1 MDYNQSERQE
11 SFAYETPVNSSATS
25 FITLA
30 DVLYILR
37 RNWYWFVVALAVTFG
52 VAFLYLKQTQPTY
65 QRTASILIK
74 TTPDG
79 TSALSDALQST
90 GLPGAM
96 GGRGDIENEEQILKT
111 DLVLNEVINRLQLET
126 AYLKQ
131 DGLRKRDLY
140 RQTPI
145 LVAFKNDPGVEDLS
159 LRAEWIGAD
168 SVRLS
173 HFKSSLRGSF
183 RKSMVVAYGDSV
195 ATPLGQLCVSKAAL
209 FPTFKEIGTLD
220 VKKTNHED
228 VLTQY
233 KKWYSVAPQ
242 GKSSTVIMLSM
253 RHHNPDI
260 AADFLNTI
268 ITVYNEFARDDKVR
282 IAQHTESFIDERL
295 AIISNEL
302 GAVDTDIERFKQE
315 NNIADIE
322 SEAKSYITGS
332 AEITRMLMEVN
343 NQLAVANF
351 LKEYLSDPRNQNQ
364 LIPANV
370 GLTDQNANS
379 LISEYNTLLLK
390 QEQLVATGSDKN
402 PMIETLNSQIAAMRQ
417 AVMKT
422 VDNQITVLSI
432 QLRSISREEGKTR
445 GSISS
450 VPMKEKIVGS
460 IYRDQKVKESLY
472 LFLLN
477 ARERNALNKEGI
489 EANTRIIQ
497 PATGR
502 SKPIAPRKS
511 IICVMAALLG
521 LLIPSGI
528 LYLRMLLNNK
538 VRGRKDLD
546 TYTTIPFLGEIP
558 YIRHHRSADGNK
570 TKWSDVLLFK
580 SKRRKFEQ
588 KRKARARNILVVS
601 RDTRSVVSEAFMV
614 LRTNLS
620 FMSREG
626 TPPQVIMLTS
636 AIAGSGKTFASA
648 NLSASLAM
656 LEGKKVLLIDTD
668 LRKASLTDALRSKLS
683 RNSAGMSGYLANN
696 KLSKEDVI
704 IPVQSEAPFDFIPAG
719 AIPPNPTE
727 LLLSKRFEQ
736 LIESLRAEYDYIIID
751 NVPYLNMADAQI
763 SNRVCDMTLFV
774 VREGHLPRPMLADMQ
789 RMFLEKRFRNMT
801 LVLNASG
808 AASGT
813 SGYSYSY
820 YGSYGKGYDYG
831 GTYRKEND

>member
-1 MDYNQSERQE
+1 MDYNQSERKE
-11 SFAYETPVNSSATS
+11 SFGSEIPVNNSSAS
-25 FITLA
+25 FITLS
-30 DVLYILR
+30 DILYILK
-37 RNWYWFVVALAVTFG
+37 RNWYWFVVVFVVSLCM
-52 VAFLYLKQTQPTY
+52 AFLYLKRTSPTY

-79 TSALSDALQST
+79 TSALTEALQNS
-90 GLPGAM
+90 GFAAAG
-96 GGRGDIENEEQILKT
+96 GGRSEIENEEQILKT
-111 DLVLNEVINRLQLET
+111 DLVIGEVIKRLQLNI
-126 AYLKQ
+126 AYLK
-131 DGLRKRDLY
+131 DEGFRKQDLY
-140 RQTPI
+140 RQSPI
-145 LVAFKNDPGVEDLS
+145 QVDFINDNVAEDLS
-159 LRAEWIGAD
+159 LRAEWLGVD
-168 SVRLS
+168 SVRLT
-173 HFKSSLRGSF
+173 HFKSSLHGSF
-183 RKSMVVAYGDSV
+183 GSSIVVAYGDSV
-195 ATPLGQLCVSKAAL
+195 ATPLGKLYVSKSAL
-209 FPTFKEIGTLD
+209 FPTFKEFGTLD
-220 VKKTNHED
+220 IKKTRHEA
-228 VLTQY
+228 VLSQY

-253 RHHNPDI
+253 RHHNPNI
-260 AADFLNTI
+260 ATDFLNTL
-268 ITVYNEFARDDKVR
+268 ITVYNENARNDKVR
-282 IAQHTESFIDERL
+282 IAEHTESFIDERL

-302 GAVDTDIERFKQE
+302 GTVDSDIERFKQE
-315 NNIADIE
+315 HSIADIE

-332 AEITRMLMEVN
+332 AEITRRLMEVN

-351 LKEYLSDPRNQNQ
+351 LKEYLSDPRNENQ

-390 QEQLVATGSDKN
+390 LEQLVATGSDKN
-402 PMIETLNSQIAAMRQ
+402 PMIETLNNQIAAMRQ
-417 AVMKT
+417 AVIKT
-422 VDNQITVLSI
+422 VDNQINALTI

-477 ARERNALNKEGI
+477 AREQNALNKEGI

-497 PATGR
+497 PATGS

-511 IICVMAALLG
+511 IIWLVAVLLG

-558 YIRHHRSADGNK
+558 YVRHHHGTNK
-570 TKWSDVLLFK
+570 SRAKWTDLLLRK
-580 SKRRKFEQ
+580 SKRRKREQ
-588 KRKARARNILVVS
+588 KRQERARNILVV
-601 RDTRSVVSEAFMV
+601 RHDTRSVVSEAFMV

-636 AIAGSGKTFASA
+636 AISGSGKTFTSA

-656 LEGKKVLLIDTD
+656 LEGKKVLLMDTD
-668 LRKASLTDALRSKLS
+668 LRKGSLSDALQNKLS
-683 RNSAGMSGYLANN
+683 RHTAGLSGYLANN

-704 IPVQSEAPFDFIPAG
+704 VSIDVEAGFDFIPAG

-763 SNRVCDMTLFV
+763 SNRVCDMTLFI
-774 VREGHLPRPMLADMQ
+774 VREGHLPRHMLADMQ

-808 AASGT
+808 ASSST
-813 SGYSYSY
+813 TGYYYSY
-820 YGSYGKGYDYG
+820 YGSYSNGYEY
-831 GTYRKEND
+831 GTYGKETD